1 MGWSSIYTG
10 RLASLDK
17 KQRIDKVRTWN
28 NEEIVKSCMVGT
40 TYYAAVRRKDDGV
53 VYGYSIISHGT
64 AQMTI
69 MNTYK

>member
-1 MGWSSIYTG
+1 MGWPSIYTG
-10 RLASLDK
+10 RLTSQDK

-53 VYGYSIISHGT
+53 VHGYIIISRGT

-69 MNTYK
+69 MNTY